1 MQSLDG
7 VKNLP
12 QKNGR
17 CHGDFAVEYDFW
29 KYSNLYTNVKENYAE
44 IGKNKP
50 RYGKMGKSPQT
61 RIKPR

>member
-1 MQSLDG
+1 M
-7 VKNLP
+7 K
-12 QKNGR
+12 KGR
-17 CHGDFAVEYDFW
+17 CHDDFAVEYDFL

-50 RYGKMGKSPQT
+50 RYGKLGKSPQT